1 MPSKKI
7 SIYTEAEE
15 KFLNQ
20 LIIDY
25 KDGLVTDLYDK
36 AFPLMKVCEDRK
48 SRIRENRITEED
60 RKNGFTPENF
70 SYLMSSKY
78 YSKNEIKNKQ

>member
-20 LIIDY
+20 LIIDS
-25 KDGLVTDLYDK
+25 KDGLITDLYDK
-36 AFPLMKVCEDRK
+36 ALPLMKVCEDRK
-48 SRIRENRITEED
+48 NRIRENRITEED
-60 RKNGFTPENF
+60 RKNGFTSENF
-70 SYLMSSKY
+70 SYLMNSKY
-78 YSKNEIKNKQ
+78 YSKNEITNKQ